1 MKKKFEFFLFERH
14 SGNPPAGGASRISN
28 GVRDSGQARMTAQK
42 GFTLVE
48 LLIYMGMLSI
58 ILVVLSQ
65 IFGSILDAQ
74 LESQSTSA
82 VHRDGR
88 FILSKLTYDVHRA
101 SSIVLPASLGASS
114 TSLQLD
120 ISGINTYSLN
130 NGNLELTD
138 SLETN
143 NLNSAD
149 TTVSNLTF
157 TRIGNTVANAKNTV
171 RITYT
176 ITSKIVRPKGMETK
190 DFQTTIG
197 IR

>member
-1 MKKKFEFFLFERH
+1 MKIRNLKLEIRNSK
-14 SGNPPAGGASRISN
+14 
-28 GVRDSGQARMTAQK
+28 K

-48 LLIYMGMLSI
+48 LLIYMGLLSI

-65 IFGSILDAQ
+65 IFGSVLDAQ
-74 LESQSTSA
+74 LESQATSS

-101 SSIVLPASLGASS
+101 NSIVLPASLGTSS

-130 NGNLELTD
+130 NGNLELT
-138 SLETN
+138 SGLETN
-143 NLNSAD
+143 NLNSGD

-157 TRIGNTVANAKNTV
+157 TRIGNSVANAKNTV

-176 ITSKIVRPKGMETK
+176 ITSRIVRPKGLETK

>member
-1 MKKKFEFFLFERH
+1 MRKIFNFQFSIFNSTR
-14 SGNPPAGGASRISN
+14 
-28 GVRDSGQARMTAQK
+28 

-48 LLIYMGMLSI
+48 LLIYMGILSI
-58 ILVVLSQ
+58 LLVVLSQ
-65 IFGSILDAQ
+65 IFGSVLDAQ
-74 LESQSTSA
+74 LESESTSA

-88 FILSKLTYDVHRA
+88 FILSKLSYDIHKA
-101 SSIVLPASLGASS
+101 QSIVTPAAIGNQS
-114 TSLQLD
+114 TSLQLT
-120 ISGINTYSLN
+120 IEGINYTYTVSS
-130 NGNLELTD
+130 GNLEIT
-138 SLETN
+138 SGLETN
-143 NLNSAD
+143 NLNSGD

-157 TRIGNTVANAKNTV
+157 TRIGNSVANAKNTV

>member
-1 MKKKFEFFLFERH
+1 MLNSFQHLVFSGFRSRNKF
-14 SGNPPAGGASRISN
+14 GMTRIEK
-28 GVRDSGQARMTAQK
+28 VMR
-42 GFTLVE
+42 GFTLIE
-48 LLIYMGMLSI
+48 LLIYMGLLSI

-65 IFGSILDAQ
+65 IFGSILDAH
-74 LESQSTSA
+74 LESQASSS

-101 SSIVLPASLGASS
+101 NSIVLPASLGASS

-130 NGNLELTD
+130 NGNLELTN
-138 SLETN
+138 SLGTN
-143 NLNSAD
+143 NLNSGD
-149 TTVSNLTF
+149 TTVSNLNF
-157 TRIGNTVANAKNTV
+157 TRIGNSAANAKNTV

>member
-1 MKKKFEFFLFERH
+1 M
-14 SGNPPAGGASRISN
+14 S
-28 GVRDSGQARMTAQK
+28 

-48 LLIYMGMLSI
+48 LLIYMGLLSI

-74 LESQSTSA
+74 LESQASSS

-88 FILSKLTYDVHRA
+88 FILSKLSHDIHKA
-101 SSIVLPASLGASS
+101 QSIVDPAAIGEQSID
-114 TSLQLD
+114 LQLTID
-120 ISGINTYSLN
+120 GINYIYSLD
-130 NGNLELTD
+130 NGNLEVSD
-138 SLETN
+138 GVEAN
-143 NLNSAD
+143 NLNSGD
-149 TTVSNLTF
+149 TTVSDLSF
-157 TRIGNTVANAKNTV
+157 TRIGNSVANAKNTV

>member
-1 MKKKFEFFLFERH
+1 MRKMKIRNLKLEIRN
-14 SGNPPAGGASRISN
+14 SA
-28 GVRDSGQARMTAQK
+28 K
-42 GFTLVE
+42 GFTLIE
-48 LLIYMGMLSI
+48 LLIYIGLLSI
-58 ILVVLSQ
+58 FLVVLSQ
-65 IFGSILDAQ
+65 IFGSVLDAQ

-101 SSIVLPASLGASS
+101 NSIVLPASLGASS

-130 NGNLELTD
+130 NGNLELTN
-138 SLETN
+138 SLGTN

-149 TTVSNLTF
+149 TTVSNLNF
-157 TRIGNTVANAKNTV
+157 TRIGNSVANAKNTV

-176 ITSKIVRPKGMETK
+176 ITSKIVRPKGLETK